1 MKIFIL
7 AIALLAVAILGVFF
21 ARGRAIINYPSSGT
35 DIVAFGDSLVEGVG
49 SAQAGGFVRM
59 LSEDL
64 NIPIINLGVS
74 GNTTADAL
82 KRIKELDRYKP
93 KVVMI
98 LLGGNDYLQKVPKEE
113 TLANMNKIIDEA
125 QKRGAVVLFLG
136 LDKSYGS
143 LAKETGAAYIPDILG
158 GILGNKNLMSDS
170 LHPNDLGYRLM
181 ADRVKPVLK
190 ELID

>member
-1 MKIFIL
+1 
-7 AIALLAVAILGVFF
+7 
-21 ARGRAIINYPSSGT
+21 
-35 DIVAFGDSLVEGVG
+35 
-49 SAQAGGFVRM
+49 M